1 MAVRLSTP
9 TLLAAQE
16 ARHRLQLLS
25 QEEEPHDLSD
35 FWDLGVF
42 SHVRISLARICK
54 EKGHD
59 WDSDFHAGPD
69 SAHEQHECTRCGDTW
84 SHTWY

>member
-1 MAVRLSTP
+1 MATP
-9 TLLAAQE
+9 TLLDAQE

-35 FWDLGVF
+35 FWDLDVF
-42 SHVRISLARICK
+42 NHVRISLARICK
-54 EKGHD
+54 AKGHD
-59 WDSDFHAGPD
+59 WDSDFHAGPE
-69 SAHEQHECTRCGDTW
+69 SAHERHECTRCGDTW

>member
-1 MAVRLSTP
+1 MATP
-9 TLLAAQE
+9 TLLDAQE
-16 ARHRLQLLS
+16 ARHRLRLLS

-42 SHVRISLARICK
+42 NHVRISLARICK

-59 WDSDFHAGPD
+59 RVYVFRSGPD
-69 SAHEQHECTRCGDTW
+69 SAHERHECVRCGDTW